1 MDRKAMM
8 KVFGGAFLRSL
19 IVLVAIAI
27 LGFGVFFIVKVN
39 TDKKDMVEDTGVENT
54 EYTPDELAAMVAE
67 DNAINSDGAV
77 SEESTEATTTE
88 EVTTQE
94 VTTEVQNIPS
104 NDKNIIV
111 LNSTSTSGLAGSWS
125 SKLGSEGF
133 SNIAVGN
140 YSASTETTTTIYVAE
155 EGMGADLVS
164 YFNGATIVVGTI
176 DTSAYSVTGG
186 SMDHYDI
193 YIVIGNNDTTVQ

>member
-27 LGFGVFFIVKVN
+27 LGFGVFFILKVN
-39 TDKKDMVEDTGVENT
+39 TDKKDVVEDTEVEK

-67 DNAINSDGAV
+67 DNAVNSDGI
-77 SEESTEATTTE
+77 SGEEDTEEVTTE
-88 EVTTQE
+88 EVTTEE

-104 NDKNIIV
+104 NDKNILV
-111 LNSTSTSGLAGSWS
+111 LNSTAKSGLAGSWS
-125 SKLGSEGF
+125 SKLSSVGF
-133 SNIAVGN
+133 SNVAVGN
-140 YSASTETTTTIYVAE
+140 YSAAKETTTKIYVAE

-164 YFNGATIVVGTI
+164 YFNGATITVGTL
-176 DTSAYSVTGG
+176 DASAYSVTGG
-186 SMDHYDI
+186 GMDHYDI
-193 YIVIGNNDTTVQ
+193 YIVIGDSDTEVQ